1 MSFGAILISVR
12 SQEAIVFSEKFLIED
27 KRVYF
32 YPLRYSFLLKSCL
45 RLQTMESYT
54 QAGTHEVYF
63 MI

>member
-1 MSFGAILISVR
+1 MFFRAILISAR
-12 SQEAIVFSEKFLIED
+12 SQEAIVFSEKHLIED
-27 KRVYF
+27 KRAYF
-32 YPLRYSFLLKSCL
+32 YPLRYPFLLKLRL